1 MGEMTTDLARRAIDL
16 AVAKAREA
24 GVPISVAV
32 VDGGRNLTGFLR
44 MDGALLGTIQ
54 VAQGKAYTART
65 VNMET
70 EVLGPLVQPGGPLYG
85 MDAAHNPPLLVFG
98 GGIPI
103 RVGGEIVGAVGI
115 SGGTVDQDISI
126 AKAVIEGLEKK

>member
-16 AVAKAREA
+16 AVAKARET

>member
-1 MGEMTTDLARRAIDL
+1 MPEMTARLAQKAIEL
-16 AVAKAREA
+16 AVAKAKA
-24 GVPISVAV
+24 IDLAISVAV
-32 VDGGRNLTGFLR
+32 VDSGRNLVGFMR

-70 EVLGPLVQPGGPLYG
+70 DVLGPLVQAGGPLYG
-85 MDAAHNPPLLVFG
+85 MDSAHNPPLIVFG

-103 RVGGEIVGAVGI
+103 KADDTIVGAVGI
-115 SGGTVDQDISI
+115 SGGTVEQDIEV
-126 AKAVIEGLEKK
+126 AKAVVAGLDR